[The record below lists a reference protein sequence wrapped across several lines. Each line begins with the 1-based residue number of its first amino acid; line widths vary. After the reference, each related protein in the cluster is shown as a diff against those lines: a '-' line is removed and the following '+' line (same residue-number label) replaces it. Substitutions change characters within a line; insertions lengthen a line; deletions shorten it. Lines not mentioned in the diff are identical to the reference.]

1 MKVKTKKS
9 MRVKNYTG
17 RTFAFLIA
25 STLAVNSLMMGS
37 ASALSFTNTYVRLDR
52 MRTGT
57 TSSVRVV
64 FTTSASTATEDNIRL
79 NFNGADTTS
88 WTGSTGSVNATQTV
102 ATAACATETGTAAL
116 PTATSLTAAGATSIV
131 TVSGVSNLTASTAYC
146 FDLTSTTAVTLPTVG
161 EYHPLLTSQTG
172 ATVVDNITVALRV
185 VSDDQITVTAN
196 VPPAFNFQLD
206 ANTTAY
212 TADLTPGTKR
222 QTTARTF
229 TVNTNAKTGWV
240 AWMRNADANGL
251 YSVGVAKNI
260 APTTPGTA
268 VDVDAAASTEQYVW
282 GVSAITQGTGLGV
295 TSATAVFDAT
305 GATNDGTGVDTA
317 YRQVASG
324 NGTTGNAVVTVRSSA
339 TISGITP
346 AASDYTDVVQ
356 VVGAGQ
362 F

>member
-1 MKVKTKKS
+1 
-9 MRVKNYTG
+9 MRVKTYTG
-17 RTFAFLIA
+17 RTFAFIIA
-25 STLAVNSLMMGS
+25 ATLAVNTLFVASG
-37 ASALSFTNTYVRLDR
+37 SALSFTNTYVRLDR
-52 MRTGT
+52 MRTGV

-64 FTTSASTATEDNIRL
+64 FTTSAGTATEDNIRL
-79 NFNGADTTS
+79 NFNGADTTT
-88 WTGSTGSVNATQTV
+88 WTGSTGSVNAAQTV
-102 ATAACATETGTAAL
+102 ATAACATETGTTAL
-116 PTATSLTAAGATSIV
+116 PGTLTAAGATSIV
-131 TVSGVSNLTASTAYC
+131 TVSGVTNLAASTAYC
-146 FDLTSTTAVTLPTVG
+146 FDLTSTTAVTLPSVG
-161 EYHPLLTSQTG
+161 EYHPELTSRTG
-172 ATVVDNITVALRV
+172 ATIVDNTTVALRV
-185 VSDDQITVTAN
+185 VTDDQITVTAN

-206 ANTTAY
+206 ANTTTF
-212 TADLTPGTKR
+212 TAPLSPGTKQ

-282 GVSAITQGTGLGV
+282 GVSAITQGTGAG
-295 TSATAVFDAT
+295 TTTASAVFDAT
-305 GATNDGTGVDTA
+305 GATNEGTGVDTT

-324 NGTTGNAVVTVRSSA
+324 NGTTGDAVVTVRSSA
-339 TISGITP
+339 TIAGTTP